1 MCPVSI
7 GVAMGAQ
14 AGTAAAASLGMA
26 AIGTAISAA
35 SVGISMYQAQQSM
48 QFQADSARQQQD
60 LAYRQAQQQQRFQN
74 EQIVNKHIGQVKAQ
88 QAASNAANMAWFYG
102 DQSAN
107 KAWVSQQQKF
117 NEVKDKAAFKS
128 QTILAKMIGSKGKV
142 LASGATGQSVG
153 LLALD
158 AERRGGFAQA
168 EQDATVRSAEMA
180 MGNSMETTRIKAL
193 SNANKIGSMLDFP
206 VQAPQLAPEPVGIG
220 KDLELGI
227 PAYSWA

>member
-1 MCPVSI
+1 MCVPI
-7 GVAMGAQ
+7 AGLAGAQ
-14 AGTAAAASLGMA
+14 LVTAQIALAGL
-26 AIGTAISAA
+26 AISAV
-35 SVGISMYQAQQSM
+35 STGIGMYQSQQNM
-48 QFQADSARQQQD
+48 QFQAESARQQQD

-206 VQAPQLAPEPVGIG
+206 VQAPQLSPEPVGIG

>member
-1 MCPVSI
+1 MCPI
-7 GVAMGAQ
+7 
-14 AGTAAAASLGMA
+14 TAAAAGSASA
-26 AIGTAISAA
+26 ALSANIAIAGLAVSAA
-35 SVGISMYQAQQSM
+35 STAIGMYQAQQNM
-48 QFQADSARQQQD
+48 KLTMDMARQQQD
-60 LAYRQAQQQQRFQN
+60 LSYRQAQQQQRFQN